1 MSYLTFMI
9 LGTGKKKICLLFSLS
24 YFYDFSGLILLDEGF
39 FYLVF
44 FYFYHL
50 ILG

>member
-1 MSYLTFMI
+1 MI
-9 LGTGKKKICLLFSLS
+9 LGTAKKKNLPSFFIILL
-24 YFYDFSGLILLDEGF
+24 YDFSGLILLDEGF

-50 ILG
+50 MLG